1 MRTHKLSAMLFGQP
15 LNHRCG
21 WDSIEETGEALD
33 CVLRGAID
41 LLGRETG
48 ADTPSFKQAKR
59 EWDRILASDYDF
71 AGIAARR
78 AALLFALHTLAPV
91 RTHFAE
97 DEPLLVADLGQRVL
111 PTTIPSFI
119 NGMAQ
124 KPDSLVVLV
133 SMLCTAWK
141 EDLGCGY

>member
-1 MRTHKLSAMLFGQP
+1 MRTHTLSAMLFGQP
-15 LNHRCG
+15 LSQRCG
-21 WDSIEETGEALD
+21 WDSIEETGAALD

-48 ADTPSFKQAKR
+48 ADTSAFKQAKR
-59 EWDRILASDYDF
+59 EWDRVLATDYDF

-91 RTHFAE
+91 RAHFAA
-97 DEPLLVADLGQRVL
+97 DEPLLVADLEKRVL
-111 PTTIPSFI
+111 PTTIPPFI
-119 NGMAQ
+119 SGMAQ

-133 SMLCTAWK
+133 SLLCTAWK
-141 EDLGCGY
+141 EDLGSGY

>member
-1 MRTHKLSAMLFGQP
+1 MRTHKLSAVLFGEP

-21 WDSIEETGEALD
+21 WSSIEETGQALD

-48 ADTPSFKQAKR
+48 EDTEAFEQAKR
-59 EWDRILASDYDF
+59 EWERVLASGYDF

-91 RTHFAE
+91 REHYAK
-97 DEPLLVADLGQRVL
+97 DEPLLVADLERRVL
-111 PTTIPSFI
+111 PTTMPSFI

-141 EDLGCGY
+141 EDLGSGY

>member
-1 MRTHKLSAMLFGQP
+1 MRMHKLSAMLFGQP

-48 ADTPSFKQAKR
+48 EDTPSFKQAKR

-91 RTHFAE
+91 RDHFAK
-97 DEPLLVADLGQRVL
+97 DEPLLVADLEQRVL